1 MLDILTLVRSWR
13 GCTIA
18 VPFDLL
24 STIEESALTVAT
36 GGSVVAL
43 SARMVLLLES
53 VGTFVLGVDG
63 RGVSSSSSDPCG
75 VFGVSLLN
83 ASLFR
88 LINFLF
94 CFLYSGLFSSS
105 TSSGFIKLWMFI
117 SSAG

>member
-13 GCTIA
+13 GCK
-18 VPFDLL
+18 VLFDLL
-24 STIEESALTVAT
+24 STIDEFALTVAT

-43 SARMVLLLES
+43 PARSSVLLES
-53 VGTFVLGVDG
+53 KGASIFGVDG
-63 RGVSSSSSDPCG
+63 RGVSSSSSEPCG
-75 VFGVSLLN
+75 VFGVSRLK

-88 LINFLF
+88 LMNFLF

-105 TSSGFIKLWMFI
+105 TSSGFMKLCMFI